1 MGMIT
6 GMTGFGSAQFSV
18 GKVKGSVEV
27 KSVNHRYLDI
37 AFYLPTGFGMA
48 ENKIREMLAKTLA
61 RGRVT
66 VSVRITDKP
75 SQEVS
80 FNEEMID
87 EYLHHAKSIEKKY
100 KLSNNLTLADLIRMP
115 GVVDVKEVFVE
126 AADMWPSVE
135 KAMVLSL
142 KSLKV
147 MRQREGKSLAADI
160 SDKLKKMTA
169 RLKGI
174 EKRSQEILKARQK
187 TLKPEEF
194 SSFQKSI
201 DVNEEI
207 ARFNHYIEEMAALLK
222 SDVPV
227 GKKLDFI
234 AQEMQRETNTL
245 GSKLQDDLVS
255 NSVIA
260 LKSKI
265 EKIREQ
271 ANNVE

>member
-1 MGMIT
+1 MIT
-6 GMTGFGSAQFSV
+6 GMTGFGSAQFNV
-18 GKVKGSVEV
+18 GKLKGQIEV

-37 AFYLPTGFGMA
+37 AFYLPTGFGVV
-48 ENKIREMLAKTLA
+48 ENKVRDMLAKMVT

-66 VSVRITDKP
+66 VSIRITDKP

-80 FNEEMID
+80 FNEDMIK
-87 EYLHHAKSIEKKY
+87 EYLGHAKSIEKKY
-100 KLSNNLTLADLIRMP
+100 KLVNNLTLADLIRMP

-126 AADMWPSVE
+126 AADMWPSIE
-135 KAMVLSL
+135 KGMIASL
-142 KSLKV
+142 KSLKA
-147 MRQREGKSLAADI
+147 MREREGKSLVADI
-160 SDKLKKMTA
+160 SDKLKKMSS
-169 RLKGI
+169 RLRGI
-174 EKRSQEILKARQK
+174 EKRSKELLKAKQK
-187 TLKPEEF
+187 SAKPEEF
-194 SSFQKSI
+194 ASFQKSI

-207 ARFNHYIEEMAALLK
+207 ARFDHYIEEMANLLK
-222 SDVPV
+222 MNVPV

-271 ANNVE
+271 GNNIE

>member
-1 MGMIT
+1 MIT
-6 GMTGFGSAQFSV
+6 GMTGFGAAQFSV
-18 GKVKGSVEV
+18 GKIKGLVEV

-37 AFYLPTGFGMA
+37 AFYLPSGFGA
-48 ENKIREMLAKTLA
+48 IENKIREMLSKDLA

-66 VSVRITDKP
+66 VTVKITDKP
-75 SQEVS
+75 TQEVS
-80 FNEEMID
+80 FNEDMIE
-87 EYLHHAKSIEKKY
+87 EYLRHARSIERKY

-126 AADMWPSVE
+126 AGAMWPSVD
-135 KAMVLSL
+135 KAMAQAL
-142 KSLKV
+142 KSLRV
-147 MRQREGKSLAADI
+147 MRQREGKSLAADMG
-160 SDKLKKMTA
+160 DKLKKMSA
-169 RLKGI
+169 RLKAI
-174 EKRSQEILKARQK
+174 EKRTLVILKEKQK
-187 TLKPEEF
+187 ILKPEEF

-207 ARFNHYIEEMAALLK
+207 ARFTHYIEELQVLFK
-222 SDVPV
+222 SDIPV
-227 GKKLDFI
+227 GKKMDFI

-245 GSKLQDDLVS
+245 GSKLQDDMVS
-255 NSVIA
+255 NAVIA

>member
-1 MGMIT
+1 MIT
-6 GMTGFGSAQFSV
+6 GMTGFGSAQFNV
-18 GKVKGSVEV
+18 GKVKGLIEV

-37 AFYLPTGFGMA
+37 AFYLPSGFGVV
-48 ENKIREMLAKTLA
+48 ENKVREMLAKMIT

-75 SQEVS
+75 TQEVS
-80 FNEEMID
+80 FNEDMIE
-87 EYLHHAKSIEKKY
+87 EYLSHAKSIEKKY
-100 KLSNNLTLADLIRMP
+100 KLLNNLTLADLIRMP

-126 AADMWPSVE
+126 AADMWPSIE
-135 KAMVLSL
+135 KGMLQSL

-147 MRQREGKSLAADI
+147 MRQREGKSLVADI
-160 SDKLKKMTA
+160 NDKLKKMTS

-174 EKRSQEILKARQK
+174 EKRSKDILKSKQAGMK
-187 TLKPEEF
+187 SEEF

-207 ARFNHYIEEMAALLK
+207 SRFKHYIEEMAALLK
-222 SDVPV
+222 ADLPV

-271 ANNVE
+271 ANNIE